1 MSSSSPESTRRLIP
15 GLFRRT
21 ASSSE
26 PSGQPSPWTAFS
38 RGESALSLIDR
49 LEEKLS
55 QSLSDVSES
64 HWKWMVDS
72 YPDGLCLTTVSGQI
86 THANPAFTALL
97 SPVDKELDSTIDELL
112 VEKTHSGAEEIGNR
126 IARGMDVFSVELYRG
141 EQPEDGILRLSCSPL
156 RDEQQHVA
164 GLVWGLR
171 DVTQQKLAE
180 EMRNQ
185 FVFTA
190 THELRTPLGNLNAY
204 AEMLA
209 TEDDIPPEKQRDFC
223 NVIRGEASRL
233 ARLVDELLNI
243 SQMEGGGLSVQQ
255 RDIDLQRMLE
265 EANDAVESEIER
277 KRQHFEYVPPAKYPK
292 LQGDRE
298 KLFSALVNLLGNASK
313 YTPEE
318 GEIRFEVELDET
330 QIQFHVDDTGFGI
343 SPEEAKHIFDKFF
356 RSQDE
361 RVRAETGNGLGLA
374 YSHEVVR
381 LHGGTLTVQSE
392 LNRGSRFTMTLP
404 LA

>member
-1 MSSSSPESTRRLIP
+1 MSTSEAASGLIP
-15 GLFRRT
+15 GPLRRS
-21 ASSSE
+21 ASQVDAG
-26 PSGQPSPWTAFS
+26 PGLDPWTGFS

-55 QSLSDVSES
+55 QSLGDVCES

-72 YPDGLCLTTVSGQI
+72 FPDGLCLTTVSGQI
-86 THANPAFTALL
+86 THSNPAFNALL
-97 SPVDKELDSTIDELL
+97 NLSGDESHGTIDELL
-112 VEKTHSGAEEIGNR
+112 ADRFHSGAEDVGSR
-126 IARGMDVFSVELYRG
+126 IARGMDVFAVELHRG
-141 EQPEDGILRLSCSPL
+141 EHPEDGILRLNCSPL
-156 RDEQQHVA
+156 RDDNQHQE

-265 EANDAVESEIER
+265 EANDAVEAEIQR
-277 KRQHFEYVPPAKYPK
+277 KRQQFEFVPPAKYPK
-292 LQGDRE
+292 LLGDRE

-318 GEIRFEVELDET
+318 GEIRFEVELDDS
-330 QIQFHVDDTGFGI
+330 QIRFHVDDTGYGI
-343 SPEEAKHIFDKFF
+343 EPGEAKHIFEKFF
-356 RSQDE
+356 RSDDE
-361 RVRAETGNGLGLA
+361 RVRSETGNGLGLA

>member
-1 MSSSSPESTRRLIP
+1 MSTSEVTPGLIP
-15 GLFRRT
+15 GLIRRS
-21 ASSSE
+21 ASQVDAVNR
-26 PSGQPSPWTAFS
+26 PDPWTGFS

-55 QSLSDVSES
+55 QSLGDVSES

-72 YPDGLCLTTVSGQI
+72 FPDGLCLTTVSGQI
-86 THANPAFTALL
+86 THSNPAFNALL
-97 SPVDKELDSTIDELL
+97 NLTADESGGTIDELL
-112 VEKTHSGAEEIGNR
+112 AARFYSGAEDIGSR
-126 IARGMDVFSVELYRG
+126 IARGMDVFAVELHRG
-141 EQPEDGILRLSCSPL
+141 EHPEEGVLRLNCSPL
-156 RDEQQHVA
+156 RDDNQHQE

-209 TEDDIPPEKQRDFC
+209 TKDDIPPEKQRDFC

-243 SQMEGGGLSVQQ
+243 SQMEGGGLSIQH

-265 EANDAVESEIER
+265 EANDAVEAEIER

-318 GEIRFEVELDET
+318 GQIRFEVELDDS
-330 QIQFHVDDTGFGI
+330 QIQFHVDDTGYGI
-343 SPEEAKHIFDKFF
+343 EPEEAEHIFEKFF
-356 RSQDE
+356 RSDDE
-361 RVRAETGNGLGLA
+361 RVRSETGNGLGLA

-381 LHGGTLTVQSE
+381 LHGGALTVQSE

-404 LA
+404 LS